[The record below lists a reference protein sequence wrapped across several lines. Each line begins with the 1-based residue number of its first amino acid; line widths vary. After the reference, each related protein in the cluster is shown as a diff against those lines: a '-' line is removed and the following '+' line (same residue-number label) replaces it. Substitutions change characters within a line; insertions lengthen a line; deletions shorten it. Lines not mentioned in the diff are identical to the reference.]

1 MSLISLDPMFIKEF
15 KVKPNKGSNLNL
27 RSTFYNS
34 EVRGIKDAKAYDV
47 KGFGKDM
54 TEKHSVSFKHPLV
67 GLYGDYKADGQLSI
81 IPLKAQGKGN
91 VNLSKRKLNNII
103 SDLNLFYKFAAGL
116 DWTLSFNGE
125 PDEKNGKTFLKIKNF
140 VLKENGIDTCK
151 FRLGNLFGPLGDA
164 LNEFLEENWRELYL
178 EIDKKIFSNFK
189 VILYNLIQDIFKRVP
204 YNELFENNDK
214 VIINEE
220 KHSNSLD
227 KSD

>member
-1 MSLISLDPMFIKEF
+1 IAIKRCPFGDTSCIKDTINDLIANHHTGIPEMSLISLDPMFIKEF

-91 VNLSKRKLNNII
+91 VNLSKRNW
-103 SDLNLFYKFAAGL
+103 FGL
-116 DWTLSFNGE
+116 DF
-125 PDEKNGKTFLKIKNF
+125 I
-140 VLKENGIDTCK
+140 V
-151 FRLGNLFGPLGDA
+151 
-164 LNEFLEENWRELYL
+164 
-178 EIDKKIFSNFK
+178 
-189 VILYNLIQDIFKRVP
+189 
-204 YNELFENNDK
+204 
-214 VIINEE
+214 
-220 KHSNSLD
+220 
-227 KSD
+227 